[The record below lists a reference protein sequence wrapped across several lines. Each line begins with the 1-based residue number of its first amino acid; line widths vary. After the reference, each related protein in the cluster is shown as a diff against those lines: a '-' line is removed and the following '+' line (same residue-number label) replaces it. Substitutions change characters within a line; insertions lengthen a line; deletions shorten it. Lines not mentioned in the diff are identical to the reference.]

1 MIDGSD
7 RLEFADVEVISNT
20 GLLLI
25 CRIGNRRVALPP
37 QCMLPGTEISRR
49 GDRGRL
55 VLTRAQAVNL
65 GLV

>member
-25 CRIGNRRVALPP
+25 CRIGGQRVAVPP
-37 QCMLPGTEISRR
+37 ERMLPGTEISRA
-49 GDRGRL
+49 GDRRL
-55 VLTRAQAVNL
+55 VLSRAEAVNL
-65 GLV
+65 GLL